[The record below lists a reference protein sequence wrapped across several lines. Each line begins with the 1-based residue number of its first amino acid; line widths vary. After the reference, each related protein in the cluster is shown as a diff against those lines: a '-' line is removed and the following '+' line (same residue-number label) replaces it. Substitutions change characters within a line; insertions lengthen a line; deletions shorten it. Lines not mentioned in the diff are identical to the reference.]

1 MDKEDISFSR
11 RSLIF
16 AGAQL
21 GLFGL
26 LAGRLQYL
34 QVQQS
39 DIYSTMAEANRVN
52 VNPIAPPRG
61 RIVDRNGVLLAE
73 NDRNLKVEII
83 SEQVADFEE
92 TLAALA
98 SLLKLSPGDVADI
111 RKRVR
116 RTPSFKPVTIVDNI
130 VWENFAR
137 LNLQLPFMPGVSPR
151 VGDQRYYQFG
161 EATAHLVGYVGNKTR
176 RDLNRWG
183 NTVADTV
190 GRSGVERQFELRLR
204 GKAGVRQVEVSAYG
218 RTVRQLASEPGEPGE
233 VINLTIDAGLQSRA
247 YQLLRGHSGSIVV
260 MGVDSGEILAMVS
273 TPSFEPNEMSRGVE
287 RDRWDAMLAH
297 ERKPL
302 LNKALRGLYAPGS
315 TFKML
320 VALAGLEAGVIDPE
334 ETINCSG
341 VYAFANEEFHCWKE
355 EGHGDMTM
363 VEAIER
369 SCDTYFYDLALRI
382 GIDNIEAMAR
392 RFGLGTR
399 TGLNLAG
406 EKAGTVPGRDWKRA
420 NYDASWRSGE
430 TVITGIG
437 QGFLLTTP
445 LQLARMTAALVNG
458 GRLLSPIVTDNPNR
472 PEAIDTRINPRHLQI
487 MRRAMYR
494 VVNRPDGTAY
504 ASSVFINGQLMAG
517 KTGTVQVRRISKAER
532 ETGVIPNEEL
542 DWHLRD
548 HSLFVGYA
556 PHDRPRYA
564 LSVVVEHGGGG
575 AQVAAPIAGEIAA
588 YLLRRD
594 AASAPEQAGIDNKGE
609 ARRVAGQGDENGGD
623 V

>member
-16 AGAQL
+16 AGAQI

-39 DIYSTMAEANRVN
+39 DIYATMAEANRVN

-61 RIVDRNGVLLAE
+61 RIIDRNGVPLAE
-73 NDRNLKVEII
+73 NDRNLKVEIVA
-83 SEQVADFEE
+83 EQVADFEE
-92 TLAALA
+92 TLTVLA
-98 SLLKLSPGDVADI
+98 ELLKLSPGEIADI

-116 RTPSFKPVTIVDNI
+116 RTPSFKPVTIIDNI
-130 VWENFAR
+130 AWENFAR
-137 LNLQLPFMPGVSPR
+137 LNLQLPFLPGVAPR
-151 VGDQRYYQFG
+151 VGDQRFYQLG

-204 GKAGVRQVEVSAYG
+204 GQAGVRQVEVSAYG
-218 RTVRQLASEPGEPGE
+218 RTVRQLASDPGQPGED
-233 VINLTIDAGLQSRA
+233 INLTIDAGLQNRA
-247 YQLLRGHSGSIVV
+247 HKLLQGHSGSVVV
-260 MGVDSGEILAMVS
+260 MGADSGEILAMVS

-287 RDRWDAMLAH
+287 RSRWDAMLAH

-320 VALAGLEAGVIDPE
+320 VALAGLEAGVINPDE
-334 ETINCSG
+334 KINCSG

-369 SCDTYFYDLALRI
+369 SCDTYFYDLALRV

-392 RFGLGTR
+392 RFGFGSR

-406 EKAGTVPGRDWKRA
+406 EKTGTVPGRDWKRA

-458 GRLLSPIVTDNPNR
+458 GRLLSPIVTENPDR
-472 PEAIDTRINPRHLQI
+472 PAAVDTGIDPKHLAL

-494 VVNRPDGTAY
+494 AVNRPDGTAY
-504 ASSVFINGQLMAG
+504 ASSVFVNGKLMGG

-556 PHDRPRYA
+556 PHDKPRYA

-575 AQVAAPIAGEIAA
+575 AQVAAPIAGELAA
-588 YLLRRD
+588 YLLRRE
-594 AASAPEQAGIDNKGE
+594 ASLQPKQADIRGSGINKG
-609 ARRVAGQGDENGGD
+609 ADNGGD
-623 V
+623 A